1 MRIQIRPTATQRPVK
16 PTDPPH
22 VISHGR
28 PPSRKNAPNY
38 ARTSDTAHTASSGAR
53 KLCTRVNCVHNV
65 EQLRDDVARMTS
77 APGENT
83 PPSTS
88 KTFRRAFDDL
98 IRGWGQHE
106 LWLQLGWQ
114 DIKQRYRRSTLGPLW
129 ITIATGV
136 MSLAL
141 GLLYSML
148 FQIDVAEFLPHVT
161 VGFIVWGFISGCI
174 KDGAN
179 VFIENEGLIKQLPSA
194 LSVHIYRLVW
204 RQTLFLA
211 HNMVIWVILALIFR
225 IPITLNTL
233 LFIPGMALLLV
244 NGVWVAMFF
253 GMVATRFRDVAPLLE
268 ALVQLLFYVTPIVW
282 TTRTLKDQGGV
293 VEKRAMLAEINP
305 LFHYL
310 EIVRA
315 PLIDDPVATYHWL
328 IVIACTIVGVLITL
342 LAMKQWRFRVPYWV

>member
-1 MRIQIRPTATQRPVK
+1 MP
-16 PTDPPH
+16 
-22 VISHGR
+22 
-28 PPSRKNAPNY
+28 
-38 ARTSDTAHTASSGAR
+38 
-53 KLCTRVNCVHNV
+53 VHNV
-65 EQLRDDVARMTS
+65 SQLRDDVARMTS
-77 APGENT
+77 SPAEAT
-83 PPSTS
+83 PASKS
-88 KTFRRAFDDL
+88 KTLGRAFNDL
-98 IRGWGQHE
+98 VRGWDQHE

-148 FQIDVAEFLPHVT
+148 FQISVRDFLPHVT

-194 LSVHIYRLVW
+194 LSVHVYRLVW
-204 RQTLFLA
+204 RQLLFFA
-211 HNMVIWVILALIFR
+211 HNMVIWLILVLIFR
-225 IPITLNTL
+225 IDLGWNVL
-233 LFIPGMALLLV
+233 WAIPGMFLLV
-244 NGVWVAMFF
+244 LNGVWVTMLF
-253 GMVATRFRDVAPLLE
+253 GIIATRFRDVAPLLE

-282 TTRTLKDQGGV
+282 TTTTLKVQGGA
-293 VEKRAMLAEINP
+293 VEKRALLAEINP

-315 PLIDDPVATYHWL
+315 PLIGQEVAGYHWL
-328 IVIACTIVGVLITL
+328 VVLACTVIGLLVTL
-342 LAMKQWRFRVPYWV
+342 FAMKQMRFRVPYWV